1 MSDHAQHQPDL
12 KPWDR
17 RREES
22 AVAYRAFLVLRD
34 LGPERTFVAA
44 AQELGKSASLLRRW
58 AARHD
63 WRERIWAWEVALA
76 REAEEALRRQREQS
90 LRRQAKDA
98 DQLQRLAMA
107 RFSGLIHRD
116 DRTGELTLD
125 PGVTPR
131 DAVTIYKFGVELEDR
146 IAQAAQ
152 AQPAEDVSD
161 RELKRMST
169 AQLYELLAL
178 AKERS
183 EQKGEESDNDSE
195 SNSIAGSSNQ
205 EDDEN
210 HEDHSSEND
219 HRDGQ
224 V

>member
-1 MSDHAQHQPDL
+1 VSDHAQRQPDI

-22 AVAYRAFLVLRD
+22 AVAYRAFLIYRD
-34 LGPERTFVAA
+34 LGAERTFVAA
-44 AQELGKSASLLRRW
+44 AQGLGKSASLLRRW

-63 WRERIWAWEVALA
+63 WKERIWAWEVALA

-131 DAVTIYKFGVELEDR
+131 DAVAIYKFGVELEDR
-146 IAQAAQ
+146 ITQAAQ
-152 AQPAEDVSD
+152 SEPVEDVSD
-161 RELKRMST
+161 RELRRMST
-169 AQLYELLAL
+169 EQLYTLLAL

-183 EQKGEESDNDSE
+183 EQKGDDSDDDTKD
-195 SNSIAGSSNQ
+195 NSICSSNG
-205 EDDEN
+205 EN
-210 HEDHSSEND
+210 HEDHHDEDDAS
-219 HRDGQ
+219 DGQ

>member
-1 MSDHAQHQPDL
+1 VSDHAQHQPDL

-22 AVAYRAFLVLRD
+22 AVAYRAFLVFRD

-44 AQELGKSASLLRRW
+44 AQGLGKSASLLRRW

-63 WRERIWAWEVALA
+63 WKERIWAWEVALA

-107 RFSGLIHRD
+107 RLSGLIHRD

-125 PGVTPR
+125 PGITSR
-131 DAVTIYKFGVELEDR
+131 DAVAIYKFGVGLEDR
-146 IAQAAQ
+146 ITQAAQ
-152 AQPAEDVSD
+152 AQPTEDVSD

-169 AQLYELLAL
+169 EQLYELLAL

-205 EDDEN
+205 EDEG

-219 HRDGQ
+219 HSDG
-224 V
+224 